1 VRGDPA
7 TIDGPWMT
15 DALEDA
21 GVAQGA
27 VVTSVTFD
35 RFVGTGQMSR
45 NARLLLT
52 WDRPEG
58 RPATVV
64 GKFPSD
70 DATARLSSFTAGIY
84 ETEVAFYE
92 EIAATVAI
100 RTPECFVARF
110 DPDAPDFV
118 LILEDLADSV
128 QGDQFAGC
136 TEVEAGLAIEQAVS
150 LHAPRWGDST
160 LSGLTALKP
169 RHGEDRDT
177 RHGAYYRACFEGCL
191 ARLGPGLEADVVRLV
206 EDFNAVIPQWA
217 VGTGTPRTVVHG
229 DFRPDNFLFGRT
241 PEAPPLAVVDW
252 QTVFEGVGTADIA
265 YLIGGSFPPEQR
277 AALESDLVEDYRRRL
292 NAAGVDYS
300 KDACWRDYRW
310 ETIHGLMVGVVATM
324 FAKQTQR
331 GDELFTLMVSRHARH
346 ALDFDVLGLLRG
358 SSALR

>member
-1 VRGDPA
+1 MRTDVRGDPA

-15 DALEDA
+15 EALEGA

-27 VVTSVTFD
+27 VVTSVLFD
-35 RFVGTGQMSR
+35 GFVGTGQMSR
-45 NARLLLT
+45 NARFSLI

-70 DATARLSSFTAGIY
+70 DETARLSSFAAGIY
-84 ETEVAFYE
+84 EIEVAFYDE
-92 EIAATVAI
+92 VVDTVAI
-100 RTPECFVARF
+100 RAPKCWVARF
-110 DPDAPDFV
+110 DAGAPDFV

-136 TEVEAGLAIEQAVS
+136 TEIEAGLAIEQAVG
-150 LHAPRWGDST
+150 LHAPRWGDPT

-169 RHGEDRDT
+169 RDGEDRVT
-177 RHGAYYRACFEGCL
+177 QLGTYYRACF
-191 ARLGPGLEADVVRLV
+191 EADVVRLV

-217 VGTGTPRTVVHG
+217 GGTGTPRTVVHG

-252 QTVFEGVGTADIA
+252 QTVFEGLGTADIA
-265 YLIGGSFPPEQR
+265 YLIGGSLPLERR
-277 AALESDLVEDYRRRL
+277 ALIEGDLVEDYRRRL

-300 KDACWRDYRW
+300 QDACWRDYRW
-310 ETIHGLMVGVVATM
+310 ETIRGVVIGVVATM

-331 GDELFTLMVSRHARH
+331 GDELFTLMISRHARH
-346 ALDFDVLGLLRG
+346 ALDLDVLALLR
-358 SSALR
+358 RE

>member
-1 VRGDPA
+1 MRTDVRGDPA

-15 DALEDA
+15 EALEGA

-27 VVTSVTFD
+27 VVTSVLFD
-35 RFVGTGQMSR
+35 GFVGTGQMSR
-45 NARLLLT
+45 NARFSLI

-70 DATARLSSFTAGIY
+70 DETARLSSFAAGIY
-84 ETEVAFYE
+84 EIEVAFYDE
-92 EIAATVAI
+92 VVDTVAI
-100 RTPECFVARF
+100 RAPKCWVARF
-110 DPDAPDFV
+110 DAGAPDFV

-136 TEVEAGLAIEQAVS
+136 TEIEAGLAIEQAVG
-150 LHAPRWGDST
+150 LHAPRWGDPT

-169 RHGEDRDT
+169 RDGEDRVT
-177 RHGAYYRACFEGCL
+177 QLGTYYRACFEGCL
-191 ARLGPGLEADVVRLV
+191 ARLGPGLDADVVRLV

-217 VGTGTPRTVVHG
+217 GGTGTPRTVVHG

-252 QTVFEGVGTADIA
+252 QTVFEGLGTADIA
-265 YLIGGSFPPEQR
+265 YLIGGSLPPERR
-277 AALESDLVEDYRRRL
+277 ALIEGDLVEDYRRRL

-300 KDACWRDYRW
+300 QDACWRDYRW
-310 ETIHGLMVGVVATM
+310 ETIRGVVIGVVATM

-331 GDELFTLMVSRHARH
+331 GDELFTLMISRHARH
-346 ALDFDVLGLLRG
+346 ALDLDVLALLR
-358 SSALR
+358 RE

>member
-1 VRGDPA
+1 MRTDVRGDPA

-15 DALEDA
+15 EALEGA

-27 VVTSVTFD
+27 VVTSVLFD
-35 RFVGTGQMSR
+35 GFVGTGQMSR
-45 NARLLLT
+45 NARFSLI

-70 DATARLSSFTAGIY
+70 DETARLSSFAAGIY
-84 ETEVAFYE
+84 EIEVAFYDE
-92 EIAATVAI
+92 VVDTVAI
-100 RTPECFVARF
+100 RAPKCWVARF
-110 DPDAPDFV
+110 DAGAPDFV

-136 TEVEAGLAIEQAVS
+136 TEIEAGLAIEQAVG
-150 LHAPRWGDST
+150 LHAPRWGDPT

-169 RHGEDRDT
+169 RDGEDRVT
-177 RHGAYYRACFEGCL
+177 QLGTYYRACFEGCL
-191 ARLGPGLEADVVRLV
+191 ARLGPGLDADVVRLV

-217 VGTGTPRTVVHG
+217 GGTGTPRTVVHG

-252 QTVFEGVGTADIA
+252 QTVFEGLGTADIA
-265 YLIGGSFPPEQR
+265 YLIGGSLPLERR
-277 AALESDLVEDYRRRL
+277 ALIEGDLVEDYRRRH
-292 NAAGVDYS
+292 NAAGLDYS
-300 KDACWRDYRW
+300 QDACWRDYRW
-310 ETIHGLMVGVVATM
+310 ETIRGVVIGVVATM

-331 GDELFTLMVSRHARH
+331 GDELFTLMISRHARH
-346 ALDFDVLGLLRG
+346 ALDLDVLALLR
-358 SSALR
+358 RE